1 MAQQINLFNPV
12 FLKQRKIFSA
22 LTMAQALGAV
32 ALGVILLYVYASYR
46 IGVIERSV
54 AELDARAKE
63 QREQL
68 LRIARDFSP
77 QGRSK
82 LLEEELARAE
92 TRLRSS
98 RELLESLR
106 TGGLGNTSGFSR
118 YLAAFARQALA
129 GVWLTGIAVG
139 ADENELAVRGRALHA
154 DLVPAY
160 LKALRNE
167 PIMRGREITELK
179 LAVRDETVAGAAK
192 GGERAAAR
200 GPERS
205 IEFSLLAAQRES
217 GARKNSAPGAAS
229 AAPGAGT

>member
-22 LTMAQALGAV
+22 LAMAQALGAI
-32 ALGVILLYVYASYR
+32 ALGVILLYGYASYR
-46 IGVIERSV
+46 IGVIEKSV
-54 AELDARAKE
+54 AELEARAKE

-92 TRLRSS
+92 ARLRTS
-98 RELLESLR
+98 RELLGSLR
-106 TGGLGNTSGFSR
+106 SGGLGNTSGFSR

-129 GVWLTGIAVG
+129 GVWLTGISVG
-139 ADENELAVRGRALHA
+139 ADESELTVRGRALHA

-167 PIMRGREITELK
+167 PIMRGRQIAELK
-179 LAVRDETVAGAAK
+179 LAARDETAASAAK
-192 GGERAAAR
+192 VEERAAAR
-200 GPERS
+200 GPARS
-205 IEFSLLAAQRES
+205 IEFSLLAAKRDAGAKEDS
-217 GARKNSAPGAAS
+217 G
-229 AAPGAGT
+229 PGAGPAPRGAGT